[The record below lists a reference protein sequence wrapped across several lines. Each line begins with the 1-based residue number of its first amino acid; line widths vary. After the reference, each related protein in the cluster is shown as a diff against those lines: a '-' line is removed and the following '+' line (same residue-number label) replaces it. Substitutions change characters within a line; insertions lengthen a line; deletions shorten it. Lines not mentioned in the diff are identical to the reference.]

1 MIRLLFLVS
10 ILLFAFVYSKLFS
23 VVTIDRNYILSPL
36 KSSSTTS
43 DSDFFTFTG
52 ATAEFGKYFPEPYA
66 DFNHF
71 WVSKA
76 SVFGEIYRYRD
87 TFSITLFSDIELIS
101 SSNSPI
107 FFDPRAFYWQEGIL
121 LSHKYDIF
129 NFQFSFTHRC
139 KHDVDNADI
148 VSLSNEVRARVIIW
162 DSLWFRAFTDHL
174 VIHSFD
180 NSIVL
185 KGVPFVRSD
194 FYVLAVDSSVWYR
207 TVPFASYSTYSD
219 YKVNR
224 IVGSVSFGGVL
235 DLELGKN
242 FGFYFKAY
250 QWYDFLAD
258 NEIWNWSRIRDVIG
272 EYYLELAF
280 YVRNDGMRMFFFI
293 QNNFQR
299 DPAVEPYDQGSVN
312 LIHFGLKAIDERFS
326 F

>member
-1 MIRLLFLVS
+1 MIRFFLSIS
-10 ILLFAFVYSKLFS
+10 ILLFIVPNLFS

-36 KSSSTTS
+36 KSSSTTN
-43 DSDFFTFTG
+43 DNDFFTFTG
-52 ATAEFGKYFPEPYA
+52 AIAEFGKYLPAPYA

-76 SVFGEIYRYRD
+76 TVFGEIYRYKD
-87 TFSITLFSDIELIS
+87 TFSVMLFSDIELLS

-107 FFDPRAFYWQEGIL
+107 YFDPRAFYWQEGVL
-121 LSHKYDIF
+121 LSYKYDMY

-148 VSLSNEVRARVIIW
+148 VSLSNEVRARVVIW
-162 DSLWFRAFTDHL
+162 DSLWLRAFTEHL
-174 VIHSFD
+174 TIYDFGND
-180 NSIVL
+180 ILL
-185 KGVPFVRSD
+185 KGVPFVRGD
-194 FYVLAVDSSVWYR
+194 LYVLAIDSSVWYR
-207 TVPFASYSTYSD
+207 TFPFTNYSTYSE

-224 IVGSVSFGGVL
+224 IVSSLSFGGVL
-235 DLELGKN
+235 DLELGRN

-258 NEIWNWSRIRDVIG
+258 NELWNWSRIRDVIG

-280 YVRNDGMRMFFFI
+280 YIRGGGVRMFFFI

-299 DPAVEPYDQGSVN
+299 DPGIEPYDQGSVN
-312 LIHFGLKAIDERFS
+312 LIHFGLKAIGERFS